1 MSFSFQLTKDAD
13 RAICL
18 IYAEYLKRKGS
29 GLPKS
34 RARDFSVPQN
44 REPLY
49 KAMNQTDFN
58 DTLSELNAA
67 GFLRLYLG
75 HGFLL
80 EDKGILYMENRFPR
94 GLEQLADVLS
104 EIKGSIPFL

>member
-1 MSFSFQLTKDAD
+1 MAFNFQLTKEAD
-13 RAICL
+13 RAMCL
-18 IYAEYLKRKGS
+18 IYEEFLKRRGS

-34 RARDFSVPQN
+34 RARDFSVLQN

-49 KAMNQTDFN
+49 KTMNQTDFN

-94 GLEQLADVLS
+94 GIEQLSEVLS
-104 EIKGSIPFL
+104 GIKDSIPFI